1 MACPLGL
8 RINRVPL
15 YLCLIMLKFEVF
27 KHLLEVSKKNL
38 IYSEELTLRAPVMVI
53 TVMRIQHA
61 LVRDECANHC
71 KASITVGL
79 CASYFCVMLH
89 V

>member
-1 MACPLGL
+1 MACPVGV

-15 YLCLIMLKFEVF
+15 YLCFIMLKFEVF

-38 IYSEELTLRAPVMVI
+38 IYFEELTLKAPVMVI

-61 LVRDECANHC
+61 LVRDHC

>member
-1 MACPLGL
+1 
-8 RINRVPL
+8 
-15 YLCLIMLKFEVF
+15 MLKFEVF
-27 KHLLEVSKKNL
+27 NHLLEVSKKNI
-38 IYSEELTLRAPVMVI
+38 IYFEELTLKAPVMVI

-61 LVRDECANHC
+61 LVRDECGANHC

>member
-1 MACPLGL
+1 
-8 RINRVPL
+8 
-15 YLCLIMLKFEVF
+15 MLKFEVF
-27 KHLLEVSKKNL
+27 KHLLEVSKKNI
-38 IYSEELTLRAPVMVI
+38 IYFEELTLKAPVMVI
-53 TVMRIQHA
+53 TDVVVVAGIPHA

-79 CASYFCVMLH
+79 CARYFCVMRH

>member
-1 MACPLGL
+1 
-8 RINRVPL
+8 
-15 YLCLIMLKFEVF
+15 MLKFEVF
-27 KHLLEVSKKNL
+27 KHLLEVSKKNI
-38 IYSEELTLRAPVMVI
+38 IYFEELTLKAPVMVI
-53 TVMRIQHA
+53 TDVVVMRIQHA
-61 LVRDECANHC
+61 LVRDECANYC